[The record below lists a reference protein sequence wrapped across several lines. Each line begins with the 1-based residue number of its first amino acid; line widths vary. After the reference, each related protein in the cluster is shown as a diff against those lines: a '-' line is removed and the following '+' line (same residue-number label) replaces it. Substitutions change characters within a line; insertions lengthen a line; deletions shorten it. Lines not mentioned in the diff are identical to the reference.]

1 MPLDFPSSPANNDTY
16 TIGTKT
22 WKWNGYGWQLEGSS
36 YIFTIGE
43 PVSNVSGA
51 GNGQVLY
58 VSTGNTFQASS
69 NLKYDSTTGLVNIL
83 SGMKVD
89 GQTSSKV
96 TAVAANTIDLN
107 EGNYFT
113 KTITANTAFVF
124 SNPHASRAVG
134 FVLKLTN
141 GGSANVS
148 WPANTAWPG
157 GTPPTLTV
165 SGVDI
170 LSFIT
175 DDGTIWR
182 GVVSMLDS
190 K

>member
-1 MPLDFPSSPANNDTY
+1 MAEISFPLNPANNDVY
-16 TIGTKT
+16 TVNGRY
-22 WKWNGYGWQLEGSS
+22 WRWDGVSWNSIIDTNYGNFLFNSNGSIS
-36 YIFTIGE
+36 T
-43 PVSNVSGA
+43 SNSLSVA
-51 GNGQVLY
+51 N
-58 VSTGNTFQASS
+58 
-69 NLKYDSTTGLVNIL
+69 GLVSIV

-96 TAVAANTIDLN
+96 TAVSANTIDLN

-124 SNPHASRAVG
+124 SNPHSSRAVG
-134 FVLKLTN
+134 FVLTLTN

-148 WPANTAWPG
+148 WPAGTKWPG
-157 GTPPTLTV
+157 GTPPTLTAA
-165 SGVDI
+165 GVDM
-170 LSFIT
+170 LSFIS
-175 DDGTIWR
+175 DDGGTIWR